1 MGFVCLFT
9 GARGAT
15 PGGTRGGR
23 GRGRARGGAKGKTGR
38 GGGTNGGK
46 TTGSSGSNNISECV
60 AITKD
65 NHNSLTSS
73 HFSRAPN
80 GSASFARGDHVLQLG
95 GIPRRP
101 FMGPAQ
107 QNGNAVHHNNNN
119 NINVNNGGNDFYLHK
134 KFKKV
139 TATVDVTP
147 STSASSSNGNSTG
160 QSSEA
165 SGATNCAGS
174 SANSSSSGMV
184 YKPKFRITSDLEALE
199 TAQQPPRPTQL
210 LSPREKTSPIP
221 ATPAPE
227 VPIMK
232 PVTIIDNNVSII
244 DTQYIGSSSGCSGPI
259 YMGSKYSSAVTI
271 SPVYTSPAASSSG
284 SSSGEPMRI
293 SKELRLDRKSL
304 DDRISKIIVENQARL
319 EWPEQFT
326 KMLKNHTT
334 RGQNSQRTNHLLSGG
349 STTELTSSVSSS
361 LVSHHNSHHNGLIR
375 HSSSSSDMSTSG
387 GCVELLP
394 TSPHQHNSLLNNGNG
409 GSSRSVAE
417 VLAFKHSIAEIHP
430 FPMASSSAMAPTDL
444 SFGAHNSATRSRSCS
459 PVTSTVISTSSTTT
473 SSSMVPK
480 KRRRLS
486 PTPSRLC
493 GGEVSELPV
502 NEPAA
507 GKNYYQD
514 VDMTVRVSN
523 CGPSGAKVTIR
534 TNNSGGSVQTGM
546 STPVDFSKMIDTV
559 QSPLP
564 LKHPNGAIFFPSS
577 GPSSMLPGNKPIC
590 LVSTKSDGPSLSSG
604 FIHSEQKTPKS
615 PRGRPPRKKSVPET
629 VPVDCETTVAGI
641 QGGSSLLRFVPPPPE
656 IPSRPKSSDPVI
668 TPKLLPPPQ
677 VAGIPSATTSSLL
690 PVTTTVVSSFPPRKN
705 NLVVANVVSTSSTV
719 QTTSAVATPITSS
732 SSSQSASPT
741 LKSENANP
749 EKETPFQVV
758 PNPSQNPKR
767 PTFLALKPVNTNSKK
782 TEPGVLP
789 SPETPRVAKPYNQM
803 TINGQ
808 AYTYLGFKVS
818 TRSSYTCLFK
828 TQPMFVPQETDPKLS
843 MYTNWQPRPRDPNQL
858 ELGISTNDSRVNGR
872 KSPHSVL
879 YTSAIGKCCD
889 TLTVS
894 SPNNHLPISSP
905 ICESKTFLSGIQ
917 GKITP
922 SIAAEAGESSFTS
935 RNSTSSP
942 LPNQTQFTQP
952 VKIHVSPPSSRGIV
966 PISPPVTASLQSPVT
981 FVASSNLAVGSGGLV
996 SVSSPSPKMSSSA
1009 VSLSFRDKSKRASP
1023 MMSSSDTNSVD
1034 EPITSYRKGVESRRR
1049 SVRSQDDDGES
1060 NMSDGPLALTSLNK
1074 SDGSKYDSDH
1084 GSGHSGHSGTN
1095 SSRFENRVKIM
1106 EGGFES
1112 NEDYTYVRGRGRG
1125 RYVCE
1130 ACGIRCKKPSM
1141 LRKHLKTHTDLR
1153 PYTCKLCNFSFKT
1166 KGNLTKHQKSKSHH
1180 KKCAGLGIHPES
1192 STSLAMSG
1200 PAYSISDTNTT
1211 DDNDSD
1217 DDFDDNGDP
1226 DAETDSQD
1234 ECEGD
1239 SIDGNDNGSESFEKE
1254 IAQSLLDLSKATI
1267 RLPSAGSASSDYES
1281 GGDRMKHK
1289 RPGFHYSSVIE
1300 ESNSSIGSF
1309 TTGETIVPET
1319 PIDLSVKPTKA
1330 SSSSVVYENES
1341 KRIKLEKNGLI
1352 KSIGVVREA
1361 EAWEPAEDEGSG
1373 CLNLKKVLNAES
1385 DSNSEAPELRIPEVK
1400 TEVVDYPIERPNFGP
1415 RQRTE
1420 SETSSCSGTNSIPTM
1435 GAPVAAETVL
1445 SKGTPSTSPPPSQH
1459 QPGGSSSVKLHQPW
1473 LSPSETK
1480 EKKEPGE
1487 LPPVEVSPLNISPD
1501 IPKCKAAEDVELPPR
1516 DVPSTA
1522 LPPAIESGLS
1532 GVSSPNSKLFSGL
1545 SAIKPQAE
1553 FRQPSGPQALVKD
1566 EGKAECNVCG
1576 KTFARA
1582 SQLTLHM
1589 NIHYI
1594 ERPFRCDPCGVS
1606 FRTKGHLIK
1615 HRRSSSH
1622 DCKVY
1627 LTEAWGVA
1635 NEENPRPFK
1644 CPDCKIAFRI
1654 HGHLAKHLRSKM
1666 HIMRMECLGK
1676 LPFGI
1681 YFEMEKSGINLNEID
1696 TTDCDMSL
1704 VSLQNVARKIYG
1716 DQWRER
1722 LTVPV
1727 EEPPP

>member
-1 MGFVCLFT
+1 ME
-9 GARGAT
+9 
-15 PGGTRGGR
+15 
-23 GRGRARGGAKGKTGR
+23 GGAKGKTGR
-38 GGGTNGGK
+38 GGGGGGK
-46 TTGSSGSNNISECV
+46 TTGSSESNNVSDCV

-80 GSASFARGDHVLQLG
+80 GSSSFARGDHVLQLG

-107 QNGNAVHHNNNN
+107 QNGNAVHHNNN

-174 SANSSSSGMV
+174 STNSSSGMV

-199 TAQQPPRPTQL
+199 TAHEEQQQQQPKATPL
-210 LSPREKTSPIP
+210 LSPREKASPIP

-232 PVTIIDNNVSII
+232 PVTHFDNHVDN
-244 DTQYIGSSSGCSGPI
+244 QYASNSGGGSSI
-259 YMGSKYSSAVTI
+259 YITSKHGSAVTV

-284 SSSGEPMRI
+284 SSSSGEPARI

-304 DDRISKIIVENQARL
+304 DDRISKIIVENQTLL

-334 RGQNSQRTNHLLSGG
+334 RGQSSQQRNLLSGG
-349 STTELTSSVSSS
+349 STTELTSSSMPSS
-361 LVSHHNSHHNGLIR
+361 LLSHHNSHHNGLIR
-375 HSSSSSDMSTSG
+375 HSSSSSDMSSSG
-387 GCVELLP
+387 GSVELL
-394 TSPHQHNSLLNNGNG
+394 TSSPHHQHHSLLNNVNG
-409 GSSRSVAE
+409 GCSRSVAE
-417 VLAFKHSIAEIHP
+417 VMAFKHSIGEIHS

-444 SFGAHNSATRSRSCS
+444 SFGAHNSATARSRSCS
-459 PVTSTVISTSSTTT
+459 PVASSTISTSSTTT

-502 NEPAA
+502 NEPAG
-507 GKNYYQD
+507 GKNYFQD

-534 TNNSGGSVQTGM
+534 TNNGTNSGGSVQTGM
-546 STPVDFSKMIDTV
+546 GAPVDFSKMIDTV

-564 LKHPNGAIFFPSS
+564 NMKHPNGAMFFSSPGPSS
-577 GPSSMLPGNKPIC
+577 SSSMLPGNKPLS
-590 LVSTKSDGPSLSSG
+590 LVSTKSEGSIMSLASV
-604 FIHSEQKTPKS
+604 EQKPPKS

-629 VPVDCETTVAGI
+629 VECETTPAS
-641 QGGSSLLRFVPPPPE
+641 SSLLRFVPPPSE

-668 TPKLLPPPQ
+668 TPKLLPPP
-677 VAGIPSATTSSLL
+677 
-690 PVTTTVVSSFPPRKN
+690 
-705 NLVVANVVSTSSTV
+705 
-719 QTTSAVATPITSS
+719 
-732 SSSQSASPT
+732 
-741 LKSENANP
+741 
-749 EKETPFQVV
+749 
-758 PNPSQNPKR
+758 QNPKR

-828 TQPMFVPQETDPKLS
+828 TQPMFIPQETDPKLS
-843 MYTNWQPRPRDPNQL
+843 MYTNWQPRPRDPNQM

-872 KSPHSVL
+872 KSPHSIL
-879 YTSAIGKCCD
+879 YTSATGKCCD

-894 SPNNHLPISSP
+894 SPDNQPPISSP

-917 GKITP
+917 GQIAP
-922 SIAAEAGESSFTS
+922 SVAAEAGESSSMS
-935 RNSTSSP
+935 RNSTSSSP
-942 LPNQTQFTQP
+942 MPNQLQFSQP
-952 VKIHVSPPSSRGIV
+952 VKIHVSPPNSRGIV
-966 PISPPVTASLQSPVT
+966 PISPPAPAGASTLNHSPVT
-981 FVASSNLAVGSGGLV
+981 FVASNNPAVGSGGLV
-996 SVSSPSPKMSSSA
+996 SIASSPSPKMSCST
-1009 VSLSFRDKSKRASP
+1009 VSLSFRDKSRRRTSP

-1034 EPITSYRKGVESRRR
+1034 EPIASYAKGVERRRR
-1049 SVRSQDDDGES
+1049 SVRSHDDEGES
-1060 NMSDGPLALTSLNK
+1060 NMSDGPLALTSLK
-1074 SDGSKYDSDH
+1074 GEGSKYDSGDEH
-1084 GSGHSGHSGTN
+1084 GSGQSVHSGTH

-1192 STSLAMSG
+1192 STSLAMTG
-1200 PAYSISDTNTT
+1200 PAFSISDTNTT
-1211 DDNDSD
+1211 DDNDTDD

-1239 SIDGNDNGSESFEKE
+1239 SMDGNDNGSESFEKE

-1281 GGDRMKHK
+1281 GGDRMKQK
-1289 RPGFHYSSVIE
+1289 RPGFHFSSVIE

-1309 TTGETIVPET
+1309 TTGETTVPET

-1330 SSSSVVYENES
+1330 PAPTSTGYENES

-1352 KSIGVVREA
+1352 KSVGVVREA
-1361 EAWEPAEDEGSG
+1361 EAWEPTEDEG
-1373 CLNLKKVLNAES
+1373 CLNLKKVLNTES
-1385 DSNSEAPELRIPEVK
+1385 DSNSEAPEIRIPEVK
-1400 TEVVDYPIERPNFGP
+1400 TEVLDYATERPYFGP

-1420 SETSSCSGTNSIPTM
+1420 SETSSCSGTNSIPAM
-1435 GAPVAAETVL
+1435 GAATTTSAEPSVVRKRL
-1445 SKGTPSTSPPPSQH
+1445 SATSPPPSQH
-1459 QPGGSSSVKLHQPW
+1459 QSGGSSSSVKLHQPW
-1473 LSPSETK
+1473 LSPSEPK
-1480 EKKEPGE
+1480 DSNKKETDE
-1487 LPPVEVSPLNISPD
+1487 VAAAPVEVKPVNIISPD
-1501 IPKCKAAEDVELPPR
+1501 IPKYNKAPSEESELPPR
-1516 DVPSTA
+1516 DVPPNTA
-1522 LPPAIESGLS
+1522 QPPAIESGLS
-1532 GVSSPNSKLFSGL
+1532 SVSSPNSKLFSGL

-1722 LTVPV
+1722 LTAPV
-1727 EEPPP
+1727 EEPPV